1 MMRLHPSIPALG
13 MEYRS
18 GQLSRREFLTR
29 ATALGASA
37 AALGALGLPRPLAAQ
52 DAPRRASG
60 GTLRIQQDVRALKD
74 PRTMDWPEIANVTR
88 GWLEYLVEYQ
98 RDGSV
103 RGMLLE
109 DWEVNADATEYLL
122 KIRPGVR
129 WSDGT
134 EFTAQDVARMFAYWC
149 EPEVPGNV
157 MAASLSSLS
166 DPEMGGLREGAVEIV
181 DPMRVRLRP
190 GSPDVTLIVALA
202 DYPAAVIPPGFTP
215 ETMLENPVG
224 TGPYRPELIST
235 GERAILVRR
244 EGYDW
249 WGTKVEGFGP
259 ATLERI
265 EFIDLGTDP
274 ASWVAA
280 IEDDRV
286 DMLYENVGRFIDAA
300 TELGWE
306 SSRTDTAST
315 VVLRGNQNA
324 DVNGEKLYADPRI
337 RRGLSLAID
346 NAICLELGYGDR
358 GEVAANHHVAP
369 IQPDYADIG
378 PPRFAPAE
386 GRALIVQAGKID
398 VTHDV
403 VTLDDG
409 VARRTGEAVVALLLD
424 ADIPARQTVLP
435 GSRFWSAWKD
445 FPLSITEWNHRPLG
459 VQTLSLAYRSGAVWN
474 ESAYANSE
482 FDAALARARA
492 IASAEE
498 RREVMAELERMLV
511 EDAVIV
517 QPYWRALFRH
527 FRPGILG
534 AEMHPSFEIH
544 LYALGWAEGARDEE

>member
-1 MMRLHPSIPALG
+1 MADYAGALGVTPTHLTRVCRAASGKTAAEIITERKLYEARVMLGQAEPPISGVAEALGFHSYRVFHPLRPEPYRSDAIVAAKARPDHGTGMMRLHPSIPALG

-109 DWEVNADATEYLL
+109 NWEVNADATEYLL
-122 KIRPGVR
+122 KVRPGVR

-134 EFTAQDVARMFAYWC
+134 EFSAQDVARMFAYWC

-166 DPEMGGLREGAVEIV
+166 DPETGGLRDGAVEIV

-235 GERAILVRR
+235 GERAILVSARIST
-244 EGYDW
+244 G
-249 WGTKVEGFGP
+249 GGP
-259 ATLERI
+259 RSK
-265 EFIDLGTDP
+265 G
-274 ASWVAA
+274 S
-280 IEDDRV
+280 
-286 DMLYENVGRFIDAA
+286 GRQR
-300 TELGWE
+300 
-306 SSRTDTAST
+306 SSGSSSS
-315 VVLRGNQNA
+315 
-324 DVNGEKLYADPRI
+324 I
-337 RRGLSLAID
+337 S
-346 NAICLELGYGDR
+346 
-358 GEVAANHHVAP
+358 AP
-369 IQPDYADIG
+369 I
-378 PPRFAPAE
+378 
-386 GRALIVQAGKID
+386 
-398 VTHDV
+398 
-403 VTLDDG
+403 
-409 VARRTGEAVVALLLD
+409 
-424 ADIPARQTVLP
+424 
-435 GSRFWSAWKD
+435 
-445 FPLSITEWNHRPLG
+445 RPLG
-459 VQTLSLAYRSGAVWN
+459 LQRSRTTGSICSTRMWAV
-474 ESAYANSE
+474 S
-482 FDAALARARA
+482 
-492 IASAEE
+492 
-498 RREVMAELERMLV
+498 
-511 EDAVIV
+511 
-517 QPYWRALFRH
+517 
-527 FRPGILG
+527 
-534 AEMHPSFEIH
+534 
-544 LYALGWAEGARDEE
+544 